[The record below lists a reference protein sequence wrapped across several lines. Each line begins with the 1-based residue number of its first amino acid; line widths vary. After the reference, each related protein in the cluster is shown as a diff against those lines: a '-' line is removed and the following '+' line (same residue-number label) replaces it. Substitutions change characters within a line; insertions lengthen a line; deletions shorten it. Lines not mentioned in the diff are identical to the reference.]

1 MKHIV
6 DFTLCR
12 TIVFVMLCLDVSAL
26 EEEVIRLLD
35 SDSTVT
41 DHKSVENIL

>member
-35 SDSTVT
+35 SVT
-41 DHKSVENIL
+41 DRKSVENVL